1 MDLETAKQVLDTVQ
15 DEFEGSNMVRSVRI
29 LTLQRE
35 IELMKMM
42 DKESVKDNSCR

>member
-1 MDLETAKQVLDTVQ
+1 MDLETTKQVLDTVQ
-15 DEFEGSNMVRSVRI
+15 DEYEGSNRVRYVRI

-42 DKESVKDNSCR
+42 DKESVKDNSGR